1 MLFMNPMLSE
11 LNVDYA
17 ALVERFGDNEEIMI
31 RFIKKFPY
39 DTTFQSLE
47 KAVKNKNPED
57 ILTYSHTLKGL
68 CANLGLMTLSNYC
81 KTMVEK
87 VRIKIYMN
95 VYSDFAN
102 IKNEYHRV
110 IKCIKKY
117 TDDDYVYTEFKPAPP
132 RKNYRRKKS

>member
-1 MLFMNPMLSE
+1 MNPMLSE

-57 ILTYSHTLKGL
+57 ILTYSH
-68 CANLGLMTLSNYC
+68 TLSNYC